1 MQPSANLTNQTFS
14 PARFGRLL
22 ARHAAERGAGYLL
35 SAAVL
40 GGIML
45 LVMSYASYLQGGTL
59 SPGIQTV
66 FYILF
71 LLGAGSFFSSGVFT
85 EYGHKTQGMAALTLP
100 ASQFEKFL
108 LAWLWS
114 LPFFLA
120 AFIGVFY
127 AVDATVLAVAA
138 RPDRPAELL
147 PLATL
152 FDFKKAGSMLF
163 FYAVLHGLWLWGS
176 IFFAKG
182 QFVKMGFLLIVL
194 GGLTTVLNFR
204 VLKSMLGSG
213 ELELMPAVPFSDLM
227 LKQSEQFFKLELP
240 ASQAAWLSAL
250 PLVLAALLW
259 AAAYLRLTEKQ
270 L

>member
-1 MQPSANLTNQTFS
+1 
-14 PARFGRLL
+14 
-22 ARHAAERGAGYLL
+22 
-35 SAAVL
+35 
-40 GGIML
+40 
-45 LVMSYASYLQGGTL
+45 
-59 SPGIQTV
+59 
-66 FYILF
+66 LF
-71 LLGAGSFFSSGVFT
+71 LLGAGSFFSSGVFA

-114 LPFFLA
+114 LPVFLA

-152 FDFKKAGSMLF
+152 FDFKKTGSMLF
-163 FYAVLHGLWLWGS
+163 FYAVLHGIWLWGS

-182 QFVKMGFLLIVL
+182 QFMKMGFLLFVL
-194 GGLTTVLNFR
+194 GGLITVLNFR
-204 VLKSMLGSG
+204 VLKSLVGP
-213 ELELMPAVPFSDLM
+213 ELDLMPAVPFSDLL
-227 LKQSEQFFKLELP
+227 LKQGEQLFKLELP

-259 AAAYLRLTEKQ
+259 VAAYFRLTEKQ